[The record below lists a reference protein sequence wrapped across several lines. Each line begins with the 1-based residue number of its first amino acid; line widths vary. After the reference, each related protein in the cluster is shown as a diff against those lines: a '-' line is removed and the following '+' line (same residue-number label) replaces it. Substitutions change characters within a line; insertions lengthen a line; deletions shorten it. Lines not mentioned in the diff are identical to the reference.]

1 VNEVAAQP
9 GHEEIGSGVTPPLGK
24 GELLAPDY
32 TVKTHIRRGRTLDVY
47 AVWSEERACR
57 CVAKVLRPDRIED
70 RRARGML
77 LREGRILKR
86 LTHLH
91 IVRAYEILEEP
102 QPTVILETL
111 TGSTLAY
118 LIAVRRRRRLP
129 LFSLVFLGLHLCS
142 AMHYLHRQG
151 LLHLDLKPSNIVA
164 TFGIA
169 KVIDLSIA
177 QRPGRA
183 RRRGIGT
190 RQYMAPEQA
199 RGGLLSEAT
208 DVWGIGAVLFHAATG
223 RRPFE
228 AEAGRKYQQLERRAD
243 PVRAHRRVPAAFGS
257 AVDRCLDPEPS
268 RRPTVD
274 ELAEHLN
281 GLAHE
286 QSWL

>member
-1 VNEVAAQP
+1 VNDVAARG
-9 GHEEIGSGVTPPLGK
+9 GHEEIEHKVAPPLGE
-24 GELLAPDY
+24 GALLAPGY
-32 TVKTHIRRGRTLDVY
+32 AVVAHLNRGRAVDVY
-47 AVWSEERACR
+47 EVWSEERACR
-57 CVAKVLRPDRIED
+57 CVAKVLRPDRIEH
-70 RRARGML
+70 RRARASL

-91 IVRAYEILEEP
+91 LVRAYETLEDP

-111 TGSTLAY
+111 TGGTIAY
-118 LIAVRRRRRLP
+118 LIAVHRRRRLP
-129 LFSLVFLGLHLCS
+129 LFTLVFLGLHLGS

-151 LLHLDLKPSNIVA
+151 LLHLDLKPSNILAAV
-164 TFGIA
+164 GIA

-223 RRPFE
+223 QPPFE
-228 AEAGRKYQQLERRAD
+228 AETGRKYQQLERRAD
-243 PVRAHRRVPAAFGS
+243 PVRSYRRVPATFAT
-257 AVDRCLDPEPS
+257 AVDRCLDPEPA

-274 ELAEHLN
+274 ELAELLY
-281 GLAHE
+281 GLGNE
-286 QSWL
+286 LT